1 MTDEAEQSI
10 PSRGSHGDEYELPGG
25 PIFSERFKMAHA
37 AWEWCAEK
45 GASVSAPVNIVTA
58 LFSLGLVV
66 KRPTLSNEEREAI
79 LLAVEHGENT
89 TSLGPLRPIWTLT
102 LRRLLEQTK

>member
-1 MTDEAEQSI
+1 MSSEAEQSI

-66 KRPTLSNEEREAI
+66 KQPTLTDEERASVKNFLTVGRLYSHEAVAGALRK
-79 LLAVEHGENT
+79 LLGE
-89 TSLGPLRPIWTLT
+89 S
-102 LRRLLEQTK
+102 K